1 MTLIVKMDGTDG
13 LVIESLHEPIKD
25 ILWGKYRTP
34 EQVRNFIL
42 ENWFLPDVEITV
54 TGNLEYGLYTVH
66 GKGPNW
72 QREIVVKG
80 HQVCRPK
87 SLVCSN
93 DRINKLTDN
102 PDIKIADVQMTI
114 RHHDSFVE
122 LTGITPTGY
131 HVGKFEVRGSSIIL
145 DLIGGSSGNLGS

>member
-54 TGNLEYGLYTVH
+54 H

-87 SLVCSN
+87 SLVCS
-93 DRINKLTDN
+93 
-102 PDIKIADVQMTI
+102 
-114 RHHDSFVE
+114 
-122 LTGITPTGY
+122 
-131 HVGKFEVRGSSIIL
+131 SIIL
-145 DLIGGSSGNLGS
+145 DLIGGSSRNLGS